1 MDITTIFLGIRDKS
15 EAVLGNVVPISVAM
29 TSLAATFT
37 ICRQIYAHTKPKSR
51 LRRRYRTVTDVL
63 IQSSGLYSIVVLVQA
78 ALGLAEILELHNGR
92 SFDQLIPVEYAL
104 TFLKNLSI
112 LVAGIAP
119 TLMVA
124 RLAAP
129 SSHEDTEV
137 SSISFPPDIVTHP
150 TCHSDGPEVNIS
162 NIGNV

>member
-1 MDITTIFLGIRDKS
+1 
-15 EAVLGNVVPISVAM
+15 M
-29 TSLAATFT
+29 TSLVATFT

-51 LRRRYRTVTDVL
+51 LRRRYRTVTDAL

-137 SSISFPPDIVTHP
+137 SSISFPPDIITHP
-150 TCHSDGPEVNIS
+150 AYHSDGPEVNIS
-162 NIGNV
+162 KIGDV